1 MLFPRWHFLPFSP
14 FCASSPSVLF
24 FLLVFLPSFSNALYI
39 VRMEYIPVE
48 LLDEFSDGRG
58 TVSREKRRAESPVA
72 EEAEDEY
79 AQEQLAAAEMALMDR
94 AYKAK
99 LRQLAEEEAEE
110 EEENERRDREE
121 LAQRWDTLRR
131 TIEDN
136 VKRMED
142 GEGQRGE
149 EDDEDEDGTEQGREK
164 EGEGEGQIVL
174 ASPLGS
180 DDYGPAEIVPLAMVV
195 DGGQR
200 LRAQRRSGD
209 AGGEETILLE
219 L

>member
-1 MLFPRWHFLPFSP
+1 
-14 FCASSPSVLF
+14 
-24 FLLVFLPSFSNALYI
+24 
-39 VRMEYIPVE
+39 MEYIPVE

-72 EEAEDEY
+72 EEEAEDEY
-79 AQEQLAAAEMALMDR
+79 DQEQLAAAEMALMDR

-142 GEGQRGE
+142 GERQRGE
-149 EDDEDEDGTEQGREK
+149 EEEVEDEDGTEQGREK

-200 LRAQRRSGD
+200 PRAQRRSGG
-209 AGGEETILLE
+209 AGGEEAILLE